1 MRNVVAAVLLSSSLS
16 FVGAACGGGEAC
28 DPSGGAEAC
37 EPVSCPSELVF
48 EIHQRQ
54 IEPGTYLIGFV
65 SGSKYEFHCEVELR
79 ADATEGRVVPCDR
92 PFATVETRVEDGVER
107 LHELRLNDVPPGHYV
122 MEHGDPQR
130 RVGLSGITVP
140 APEVAPDPCA
150 VTCEPITA
158 TLTLF

>member
-16 FVGAACGGGEAC
+16 FVGAACGGGEAG

-37 EPVSCPSELVF
+37 EPVSCPSEIVF
-48 EIHQRQ
+48 AIQQRHT
-54 IEPGTYLIGFV
+54 EPGTYMIGIL
-65 SGSKYEFHCEVELR
+65 SGSKYEFRCEVELR
-79 ADATEGRVVPCDR
+79 ADATEGRVVPCDKA
-92 PFATVETRVEDGVER
+92 FATVETRVEDGVER
-107 LHELRLNDVPPGHYV
+107 LHELRLIDVPPGSYV
-122 MEHGDPQR
+122 FEHQDAER
-130 RVGLSGITVP
+130 RYGVSGITVP